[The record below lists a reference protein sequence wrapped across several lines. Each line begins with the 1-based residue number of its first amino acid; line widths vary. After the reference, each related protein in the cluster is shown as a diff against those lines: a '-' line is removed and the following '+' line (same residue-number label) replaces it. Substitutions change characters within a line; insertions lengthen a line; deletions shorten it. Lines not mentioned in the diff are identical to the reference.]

1 MGTRVHR
8 AIAFFAVFAWVGFGP
23 SACMIVREDGAAT
36 PSQSPVEVDSV
47 YADEGLTIS
56 FALPAEGVDDAVL
69 EEMWALQ
76 DEGAVIAEELGGML
90 DGDGSGLGVY
100 DIYYYAP
107 DALALWERLEPLMK
121 AAPLELLYVE
131 VFPADEDEP
140 TRLIE
145 YGDLPDEEEV

>member
-1 MGTRVHR
+1 
-8 AIAFFAVFAWVGFGP
+8 
-23 SACMIVREDGAAT
+23 MIVREDGAAT
-36 PSQSPVEVDSV
+36 PSESPVEVGSV

-56 FALPAEGVDDAVL
+56 FALPEDGLEDAVL

-90 DGDGSGLGVY
+90 DGDGSGLEMY

-131 VFPADEDEP
+131 IFPPPDEDEP
-140 TRLIE
+140 TRVIE
-145 YGDLPDEEEV
+145 YGDLPDGEEV

>member
-23 SACMIVREDGAAT
+23 SACMIVREDGAS
-36 PSQSPVEVDSV
+36 PSAPPVEVDSV
-47 YADEGLTIS
+47 YADEGLTVS
-56 FALPAEGVDDAVL
+56 FALPEDGLEDAVL

-90 DGDGSGLGVY
+90 DGDGSGLEMY

-131 VFPADEDEP
+131 FFPADEDEP
-140 TRLIE
+140 TRVIE
-145 YGDLPDEEEV
+145 YGDLPDGEEV